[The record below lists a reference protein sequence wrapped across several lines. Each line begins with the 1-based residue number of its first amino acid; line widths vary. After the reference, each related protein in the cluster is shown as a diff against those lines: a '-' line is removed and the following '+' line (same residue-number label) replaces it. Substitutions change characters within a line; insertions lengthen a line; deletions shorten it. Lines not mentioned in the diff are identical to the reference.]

1 MISVVAQLERR
12 MIGERTRTT
21 LAVKRAQGVRLGR
34 RRELPDDVVAWI
46 LAQHESGVALA
57 AIARALNDRGEPTAH
72 GGAQW
77 YASTV
82 RGVVRSPDAKLT
94 AGAAGSH

>member
-1 MISVVAQLERR
+1 
-12 MIGERTRTT
+12 MIGEGTRTA

-34 RRELPDDVVAWI
+34 RRELSEDALWWI
-46 LAQHESGVALA
+46 VSQHEAGASLS
-57 AIARALNDRGEPTAH
+57 AIARILNDRGGPTAH

-82 RGVVRSPDAKLT
+82 RGVVRSQDAQVMAGVAASWNWRR
-94 AGAAGSH
+94 AGASSP

>member
-1 MISVVAQLERR
+1 M
-12 MIGERTRTT
+12 
-21 LAVKRAQGVRLGR
+21 
-34 RRELPDDVVAWI
+34 VAWI